1 MGEKGNSQTEEIKRR
16 QQNLPTKQCPTCK
29 RNVSLT
35 QLQWNLGAEL
45 PRDCPWCNKTTK
57 RKDDKPKKYFT
68 KESKPKPSSWLRK
81 GASDG

>member
-1 MGEKGNSQTEEIKRR
+1 
-16 QQNLPTKQCPTCK
+16 
-29 RNVSLT
+29 
-35 QLQWNLGAEL
+35 LGAEL

-68 KESKPKPSSWLRK
+68 KESKPKTSSWLRK